1 MKRFKKALMFDAL
14 FLPVIEGL
22 RGKKLPSLI
31 GDVSGSS
38 VSERTIRNWLGG
50 KSRPRPAQIERV
62 KKAWLNHY
70 GALLPQRGW
79 PEAEAKIFLDGIS
92 GASGLLSSFV
102 YSLSAHNDYLYP
114 QTQALAVQID
124 ELSLRLGTLR
134 EADQLQQFVTVL
146 LNSPLLE
153 LDHFVEPEAGAPL
166 PNELRQE
173 VANTAEWKALERPL
187 AVISINVVMQL
198 LATLDI
204 EFCSGYLGAFTATPI
219 FKSLMPRLD
228 PTAIPGENGEYTASR
243 DLFHLP
249 VRRLLELTACLRYFR
264 RERRWPSDI
273 PSVMEMAAWMNTE
286 AVSITKWRMGRR
298 FTLADY
304 EGIWNAMYEY
314 LPVKKRMAMPGP
326 LAFATAV
333 LTHLYVKGSRESQH
347 LTLIIPDPE
356 IYLRWW
362 RIQRTQLERRKE
374 GLAFGPALWMPAL
387 S

>member
-1 MKRFKKALMFDAL
+1 MFDAL

-22 RGKKLPSLI
+22 HGKKLPSLV
-31 GDVSGSS
+31 GDLSGSS

-50 KSRPRPAQIERV
+50 KSRPRPAQIERL
-62 KKAWLNHY
+62 KKAGLTHY
-70 GALLPQRGW
+70 DAILPKRGW
-79 PEAEAKIFLDGIS
+79 SEADAKKFLDGLS
-92 GASGLLSSFV
+92 GTRGLLSSFV
-102 YSLSAHNDYLYP
+102 YSISAQNYYLYP

-153 LDHFVEPEAGAPL
+153 LEHFVEPEAGAPSAD
-166 PNELRQE
+166 ELRQE
-173 VANTAEWKALERPL
+173 VGNTTEWKALERPM
-187 AVISINVVMQL
+187 AVVSINVVMQL
-198 LATLDI
+198 LATLDL
-204 EFCSGYLGAFTATPI
+204 EFCSGYLEAFNATPI
-219 FKSLMPRLD
+219 FQSLMPRLD
-228 PTAIPGENGEYTASR
+228 PTAIPDENGKYAASR

-249 VRRLLELTACLRYFR
+249 VRRLIELSACLRCIK
-264 RERRWPSDI
+264 RERKWPSDI
-273 PSVMEMAAWMNTE
+273 PSVTDMAAWMNTD

-304 EGIWNAMYEY
+304 EGIWDAMYEY
-314 LPVKKRMAMPGP
+314 LPVKQRMAMPGP
-326 LAFATAV
+326 LAFASAV
-333 LTHLYVKGSRESQH
+333 LTHLYVKGSRERGS

-362 RIQRTQLERRKE
+362 RIHRAQLESRKE
-374 GLAFGPALWMPAL
+374 GLPFGAIPWMPAL